1 MSERT
6 AFILFGTAIVV
17 LTFGWMVG
25 LKLLGAGEE
34 LMAEASLLVLPVA
47 GFGGGWIFM
56 RYH

>member
-6 AFILFGTAIVV
+6 AFILFMIGIAL
-17 LTFGWMVG
+17 LTGGWMVG

-34 LMAEASLLVLPVA
+34 LRAQASLLMLPIA

>member
-1 MSERT
+1 MSEKT
-6 AFILFGTAIVV
+6 AFILFVIAMAV
-17 LTFGWMVG
+17 LTGGWMLS

-34 LMAEASLLVLPVA
+34 LMATASLLVLPVA